1 MTEKLTK
8 KEKGQ
13 KMQSSKLI
21 YRIMQKTLKHKD
33 KISQDKEHLWLMLL
47 DNSLQIKSLE
57 LLSIGTINAVLS
69 NPTEIFSIAFQKR
82 AVKLILI
89 HNHPSGNLL
98 PSAEDIDNTDQI
110 IQLGKIHEI
119 PLIDK
124 LIISTKD
131 YFSFQ
136 DSGLFE
142 ELENSLKYV
151 PQYNFW
157 EKVQDILSRENYLM
171 KTKRFINL

>member
-1 MTEKLTK
+1 MTEKLSK
-8 KEKGQ
+8 KEKEQ
-13 KMQSSKLI
+13 KMQSSRLI
-21 YRIMQKTLKHKD
+21 YRIMQKALKHKD

-57 LLSIGTINAVLS
+57 LLSIGTIKEVLS
-69 NPTEIFSIAFQKR
+69 NPMEIFSIAFQKR

-110 IQLGKIHEI
+110 IQLGKMHDI
-119 PLIDK
+119 PLVDK

-136 DSGLFE
+136 DTGLFE
-142 ELENSLKYV
+142 ELEMSLKYV
-151 PQYNFW
+151 PQYSFW
-157 EKVQDILSRENYLM
+157 EKVQEILANENNLL
-171 KTKRFINL
+171 KTKRFIKL

>member
-1 MTEKLTK
+1 MTEKLSK
-8 KEKGQ
+8 KEKRQ
-13 KMQSSKLI
+13 KLQSSRLI
-21 YRIMQKTLKHKD
+21 YKIMQKILKRKD
-33 KISQDKEHLWLMLL
+33 KLSQDKEHLWLMLL
-47 DNSLQIKSLE
+47 DTSLQIKSLE
-57 LLSIGTINAVLS
+57 LLSIGTINEVLS
-69 NPTEIFSIAFQKR
+69 NPMEIFSIAFQKR

-110 IQLGKIHEI
+110 IQLGKMHDI

-124 LIISTKD
+124 LIISAKD

-142 ELENSLKYV
+142 ELEMSLKYV
-151 PQYNFW
+151 PQYSFW
-157 EKVQDILSRENYLM
+157 EKVQEILANENNLL